1 MSSLYARTVVG
12 LALLVCTSVTSTEAA
27 SDPAL
32 TEAQHPVETRDVGEM
47 AIVRELAYDANTWG
61 RDFDM
66 SNVQAMPVD
75 TPGYSC
81 AGYVCAPSHPA
92 PPYMQQILM
101 HIVTCA
107 CRLEMLI
114 IIPGACIGQS
124 PNCFGINMGGFPGW
138 AQLSLIMFP
147 SRTVHNLFTPSC
159 VGWGTGN
166 FGPERNGEPISD
178 EFSRNVWLP

>member
-1 MSSLYARTVVG
+1 M
-12 LALLVCTSVTSTEAA
+12 
-27 SDPAL
+27 
-32 TEAQHPVETRDVGEM
+32 QH
-47 AIVRELAYDANTWG
+47 
-61 RDFDM
+61 
-66 SNVQAMPVD
+66 
-75 TPGYSC
+75 
-81 AGYVCAPSHPA
+81 
-92 PPYMQQILM
+92 ILM
-101 HIVTCA
+101 HACIVTCA

>member
-1 MSSLYARTVVG
+1 MFQNRNDQTNFRGLHFSHLQTNPTMSSLYARTVVG

-81 AGYVCAPSHPA
+81 VGYVWLST
-92 PPYMQQILM
+92 PPFLRTPTPYV
-101 HIVTCA
+101 VT
-107 CRLEMLI
+107 I
-114 IIPGACIGQS
+114 
-124 PNCFGINMGGFPGW
+124 
-138 AQLSLIMFP
+138 
-147 SRTVHNLFTPSC
+147 
-159 VGWGTGN
+159 
-166 FGPERNGEPISD
+166 
-178 EFSRNVWLP
+178 